1 MVEHDGCIGCKY
13 ECQDEHLEPCL
24 HCGGTK
30 SGDYYNHMTN
40 GDKIRSMSDEELA
53 DWLENVT
60 DDVIKGSCWNKYGW
74 IGWLQSEEE

>member
-24 HCGGTK
+24 HCDGTK
-30 SGDYYNHMTN
+30 DGDYYKHMTN

-53 DWLENVT
+53 EFLMDVSMGMLFDKKIMNVKT
-60 DDVIKGSCWNKYGW
+60 
-74 IGWLQSEEE
+74 WLQSEAE